1 MQHPAG
7 GLRPRVDLSGRAVA
21 APSGGAA
28 AAPPALPEVTP
39 VAIRSHGEGHVDGDG
54 TLVLDQS
61 VQEDGA
67 APKRREWRLREDRSG
82 HCTGTVSDGLGPVD
96 GTLVGNQLHLRYK
109 LKGGLNIEQWL
120 SFDPGGRSASNR
132 ITVRKL
138 GFSVASLN
146 ETIRKA
152 D

>member
-1 MQHPAG
+1 M
-7 GLRPRVDLSGRAVA
+7 
-21 APSGGAA
+21 
-28 AAPPALPEVTP
+28 
-39 VAIRSHGEGHVDGDG
+39 
-54 TLVLDQS
+54 
-61 VQEDGA
+61 
-67 APKRREWRLREDRSG
+67 
-82 HCTGTVSDGLGPVD
+82 D